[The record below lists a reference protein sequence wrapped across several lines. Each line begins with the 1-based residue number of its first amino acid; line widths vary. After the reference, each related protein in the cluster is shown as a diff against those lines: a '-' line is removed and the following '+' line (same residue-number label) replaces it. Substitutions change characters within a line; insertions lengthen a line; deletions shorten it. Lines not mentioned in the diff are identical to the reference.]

1 MKVSHI
7 LLASMILGGLM
18 GPAAADQYPSRPVM
32 VIVPY
37 AAGGATDIV
46 ARLVAKG
53 LWDEFGQSFTVEN
66 RGGGG
71 GMIGMVAA
79 ASAPADGYTLLVAST
94 GPATISPLLYPK
106 LNYDPL
112 VKLDPVIQIAS
123 SPGILL
129 VRNGLPVKTVD
140 DLIKLSKQSPGK
152 LNMASAGNGSLQQ
165 LMGEYLQLNEDIKW
179 THVPFRGSAPALN
192 ELIAERVDVM
202 VDVVP
207 SAAPFVKGE
216 KMRALAVMAP
226 KRSSQLP
233 DVPTFEE
240 LGYKGIDFSGW
251 HALLAPK
258 GTPKDVIDKL
268 NAAVSKLLQKPEFQS
283 RLDAIGAQPDGGTSE
298 QLHKRMAEEAE
309 KWGAVIKR
317 AGLVAE

>member
-1 MKVSHI
+1 MKVLHI

-18 GPAAADQYPSRPVM
+18 GPAAADQYPSRPVI

-140 DLIKLSKQSPGK
+140 GLIKLSKQSPGK

-165 LMGEYLQLNEDIKW
+165 LMGEYLQLHENIKW

-192 ELIAERVDVM
+192 ELIADRVDVM

-207 SAAPFVKGE
+207 SAAPFVKGD
-216 KMRALAVMAP
+216 KMRALAVTAP

>member
-1 MKVSHI
+1 MKISHI
-7 LLASMILGGLM
+7 LLASLMVAGLTR
-18 GPAAADQYPSRPVM
+18 PAAAEQYPSRPVTI
-32 VIVPY
+32 IVPY

-53 LWDEFGQSFTVEN
+53 LWDEFGQSFAVEN
-66 RGGGG
+66 KGGGG
-71 GMIGMVAA
+71 GMIGMAAA

-94 GPATISPLLYPK
+94 GPATISPLLYPELK
-106 LNYDPL
+106 YDPL
-112 VKLDPVIQIAS
+112 LKLDPVIQIAS
-123 SPGILL
+123 APGLLL
-129 VRNGLPVKTVD
+129 VRNGLPVKSLD
-140 DLIKLSKQSPGK
+140 DLIKLSRQSPGK

-165 LMGEYLQLNEDIKW
+165 LMGEYLQLHEGIKW

-192 ELIAERVDVM
+192 ELIAGRVDVM

-207 SAAPFVKGE
+207 SAAPFVKGG
-216 KMRALAVMAP
+216 KMRALAVMSL
-226 KRSSQLP
+226 KRSNQLP

-268 NAAVSKLLQKPEFQS
+268 NAAVNKLMQKPEFLS
-283 RLDAIGAQPDGGTSE
+283 RLDGIGAQPNGGTPE
-298 QLHKRMAEEAE
+298 QLHRRMADEME
-309 KWGAVIKR
+309 KWQAVIKR
-317 AGLVAE
+317 AGLVVN

>member
-1 MKVSHI
+1 MKVLHI

-18 GPAAADQYPSRPVM
+18 GPAAADQYPSRPVI

-140 DLIKLSKQSPGK
+140 GLIKLSKQSPGK

-165 LMGEYLQLNEDIKW
+165 LMGEYLQLHENIKW

-207 SAAPFVKGE
+207 SAAPFVKGD
-216 KMRALAVMAP
+216 KMRALAVTAP